1 MFGIG
6 MPELIVIMVIALIVI
21 GPKKLPDLARA
32 LGRGMAQFRKATEE
46 IKDTLELDED
56 LRDAKKDLADSISA
70 INRPLDLEETG
81 AERKDEVVM
90 PQDLELA
97 KEPIEKAE
105 QESGPAADPETKPRA
120 AEAEKDG
127 QG

>member
-21 GPKKLPDLARA
+21 GPKKLPDLAKA
-32 LGRGMAQFRKATEE
+32 LGRGMAQFRKASEE
-46 IKDTLELDED
+46 IKDSLELDED
-56 LRDAKKDLADSISA
+56 LQDAKKDLADTISA
-70 INRPLDLEETG
+70 INRPLDMGETRTD
-81 AERKDEVVM
+81 RKDEVVM

-97 KEPIEKAE
+97 REPAE
-105 QESGPAADPETKPRA
+105 EGEEESGPAADPEAKPRPS
-120 AEAEKDG
+120 EAEKDG